1 MEILIDLVLHIQ
13 AWWFSTIQTRLTLD
27 AHSCITH
34 RRRHLS
40 LGSCWCYRVIN
51 PCWWGCISCQ
61 LLFSQKI
68 CTTGFSR
75 PKIKQRKFISFRN
88 FCWNWTKCVKFQWFQ
103 RQITTGVCKLTKSV
117 TKFHTFTLLLLQLC
131 KKCVVFWIKKY
142 TADKIC
148 LSFVRIQL
156 PCWVINRDA
165 RFRDR
170 SCDNELV
177 QRRGLTK
184 CIR

>member
-1 MEILIDLVLHIQ
+1 MTTLKFGGFWESTGRISWNLGYSQ
-13 AWWFSTIQTRLTLD
+13 AWGFLTRLTLD

-117 TKFHTFTLLLLQLC
+117 TKFHTFTLLLLQLW
-131 KKCVVFWIKKY
+131 KKCVVFWRRKKLHSWQN
-142 TADKIC
+142 
-148 LSFVRIQL
+148 LSLFCENAFTML
-156 PCWVINRDA
+156 
-165 RFRDR
+165 
-170 SCDNELV
+170 
-177 QRRGLTK
+177 GYK
-184 CIR
+184 